1 MKRSFTTAVLSC
13 YLPVVLAAE
22 EKSKALAVEPVN
34 TGSILQMIF
43 GLAVVVFL
51 IIGVA
56 WFMRRMGSF
65 HGHANSSMKILGG
78 MSVGQRE
85 RVLLMEV
92 GNTQLLIGTTP
103 GNIRTLHVFEEP
115 VILPD
120 QKDTPVSFAERLNA
134 VLKNKVAQQ

>member
-1 MKRSFTTAVLSC
+1 MFSHMPFGF
-13 YLPVVLAAE
+13 AAG
-22 EKSKALAVEPVN
+22 EKAKALVEPVN

-51 IIGVA
+51 IVGVA

-65 HGHANSSMKILGG
+65 HGHANSNMKILGG

-92 GNTQLLIGTTP
+92 GKTQLLIGTSP
-103 GNIRTLHVFEEP
+103 GNIRTLHVFDEP
-115 VILPD
+115 VVFS
-120 QKDTPVSFAERLNA
+120 DTDETTVSFSERLNA
-134 VLKNKVAQQ
+134 VLKNKAVQQ